1 MVTIFISFLGGF
13 MKDKDFEKLINSGDK
28 RKAKISD
35 RKIAGDIKNVFYVFS
50 DKKQNAEKYIQV
62 ANELVYRL
70 KKRGLTDF
78 SLISY
83 DDLTDLEKNAV
94 RMIRNDATLN
104 TEILKG
110 DSVISTFLMIE
121 TLINKRRSNKLTP
134 KKMQVTDYQIQKIF
148 ELKQKGMSIS
158 KISNN
163 LSISR
168 FTISRV
174 LKKDY
179 ISKDDVAKILKIEKN
194 VKSDSGL

>member
-1 MVTIFISFLGGF
+1 

>member
-1 MVTIFISFLGGF
+1 
-13 MKDKDFEKLINSGDK
+13 
-28 RKAKISD
+28 
-35 RKIAGDIKNVFYVFS
+35 
-50 DKKQNAEKYIQV
+50 
-62 ANELVYRL
+62 
-70 KKRGLTDF
+70 
-78 SLISY
+78 
-83 DDLTDLEKNAV
+83 
-94 RMIRNDATLN
+94 MIRNDATLN